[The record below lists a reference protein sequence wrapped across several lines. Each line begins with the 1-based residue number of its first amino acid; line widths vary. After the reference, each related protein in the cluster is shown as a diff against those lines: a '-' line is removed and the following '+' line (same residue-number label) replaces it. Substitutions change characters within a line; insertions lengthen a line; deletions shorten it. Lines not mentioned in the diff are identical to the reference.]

1 MRIAIDLALDEQTV
15 QALSTALDERDTRTM
30 QHCARVSKL
39 ACALGYFCNITPK
52 EMAQLYAAAVLHD
65 VGKMGIPD
73 SILLAPHRLSE
84 EEYTIIKTHPER
96 GERIVREIPS
106 PLARKAAT
114 IIRHH
119 HEHFDGGGYP
129 DGLAGEDIPF
139 LSRILFVADCYDGVM
154 EARAYHEK
162 RTHEDAMRI
171 LMEEA
176 GTKSDYNIFKLF
188 ASKIGLPDFSNI
200 VISVI

>member
-30 QHCARVSKL
+30 EHCKRVSQL
-39 ACALGYFCNITPK
+39 ACALGYFCNIKSK

-65 VGKMGIPD
+65 VGKIGIPD
-73 SILLAPHRLSE
+73 SILLAPRRLSN
-84 EEYTIIKTHPER
+84 EEYEVIKTHPER

-129 DGLAGEDIPF
+129 DGLVGEEIPL
-139 LSRILFVADCYDGVM
+139 LSRILFVADCYDGVL
-154 EARAYHEK
+154 ESRTYHEK
-162 RTHEDAMRI
+162 RSHDEVMRI
-171 LMEEA
+171 LKDEA
-176 GTKSDYNIFKLF
+176 GVKSDYNVFKVF
-188 ASKIGLPDFSNI
+188 ASKIGKPDFSNI
-200 VISVI
+200 VISTI